1 MGIDFRQGKRSSHLK
16 AIFELRLEQSE
27 ETSVQITEKEHFR
40 PRELL
45 SKCPR
50 SSMEGWAG
58 ARVLGGRASAGGD
71 NGASSC
77 KPWGLLVELGF
88 PLNNGAYWRNGV
100 TNVFS
105 KAYLAAVWRTD
116 HRGTKQCWVAG

>member
-40 PRELL
+40 PREEQ

-50 SSMEGWAG
+50 SSMEGGLGPECLAAG
-58 ARVLGGRASAGGD
+58 RQWEEIMELVHVSLGG
-71 NGASSC
+71 
-77 KPWGLLVELGF
+77 
-88 PLNNGAYWRNGV
+88 Y
-100 TNVFS
+100 
-105 KAYLAAVWRTD
+105 
-116 HRGTKQCWVAG
+116 